1 MGYILLEGGAEFGG
15 RMAEPDR
22 QAIELAGG
30 LNAPIRIIPAAA
42 APDNNHVRAG
52 ENGRRWFASLGAK
65 DVAAVPLIDQRTANQ
80 PEIVAELH
88 RTRLVYMLGG
98 FPGHLATSL
107 MGSASWQALL
117 EVLEANGVVGG
128 SSAGAM
134 VLCEHLYDPYQGQ
147 ITSGLGLLRNALIL
161 PHHNTVGA
169 GWAQQLGTSLPG
181 ATLIG
186 IDERTGMINN
196 GENGGWRVY
205 GQGAVAIYQSG
216 NKRTF
221 GAGQGFPLDGNLFA

>member
-1 MGYILLEGGAEFGG
+1 VGTILLEGGAEFGG

-22 QAIELAGG
+22 RAIELAGG
-30 LNAPIRIIPAAA
+30 LGAAIRIIPAAA
-42 APDNNHVRAG
+42 APDNNHQRAG
-52 ENGRRWFASLGAK
+52 ENGRRWFTSLGAQ
-65 DVAAVPLIDQRTANQ
+65 DVAVVPLIDRRTADL
-80 PEIVAELH
+80 PEVVAEL
-88 RTRLVYMLGG
+88 RRARLVFMLGG

-107 MGSASWQALL
+107 AGSASWQALL

-221 GAGQGFPLDGNLFA
+221 GAGQGFPLDGSLFA